1 MTALHIHPVRIRD
14 MGAPQAA
21 TPPPSPLPSSQ
32 VLKTCPFGLIASQ
45 QLLVPAAGRAGYS
58 TRLKGQSLALGSTS
72 AQAYKSSTAPL
83 PMDLNL
89 SNPCVATSKGVRYK
103 VHSSCLWPVLM
114 GPELQT
120 VSPAD
125 TVTLSVR
132 RVWGVYR
139 RESTQESGVR
149 IQ

>member
-1 MTALHIHPVRIRD
+1 
-14 MGAPQAA
+14 
-21 TPPPSPLPSSQ
+21 
-32 VLKTCPFGLIASQ
+32 
-45 QLLVPAAGRAGYS
+45 
-58 TRLKGQSLALGSTS
+58 
-72 AQAYKSSTAPL
+72 
-83 PMDLNL
+83 MDLNL
-89 SNPCVATSKGVRYK
+89 SNPCVATSKGVRYE

-114 GPELQT
+114 GPKLQT

-139 RESTQESGVR
+139 RESIQESGVR